1 MSARPR
7 IMVVGG
13 SGASSRVIERAGF
26 GPWSHMAG
34 LLADDTVLDARD
46 DVVGGA
52 PPGVHLRTA
61 HYLDS
66 EPRWAIFEA
75 PTSDH
80 YSVWEAALRSQL
92 GKPYDE
98 RGILD
103 FVESVFTGQY
113 VDPNY
118 AGMDSKAWFCDCVQA
133 WAAIRSGDIAS
144 APNWLHLFA
153 QTPTGALNLF
163 IGAGW
168 QCVGSKGM
176 ERLAA

>member
-1 MSARPR
+1 
-7 IMVVGG
+7 MVTGG
-13 SGASSRVIERAGF
+13 SSGSSRVIERAGF

-52 PPGVHLRTA
+52 HPGVQLRAA
-61 HYLDS
+61 HYLDT

-75 PTSDH
+75 PTAAN
-80 YSVWEAALRSQL
+80 YAVWEAALRSQL
-92 GKPYDE
+92 TKPYDE
-98 RGILD
+98 RGIRD
-103 FVESVFTGQY
+103 FIESVFTGEY

-118 AGMDSKAWFCDCVQA
+118 AGAGSKAFFCDELQA
-133 WAAIRSGDIAS
+133 WAAVQSGDL
-144 APNWLHLFA
+144 APVPDWFHFFA

-168 QCVGSKGM
+168 TCTASQGLGRM
-176 ERLAA
+176 AA